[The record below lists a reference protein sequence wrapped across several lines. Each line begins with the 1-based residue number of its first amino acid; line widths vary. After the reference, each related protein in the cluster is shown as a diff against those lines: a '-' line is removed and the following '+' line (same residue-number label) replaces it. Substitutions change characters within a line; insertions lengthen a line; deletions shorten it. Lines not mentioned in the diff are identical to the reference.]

1 MPHRLAAAT
10 AARPLATAVVLAAAS
25 LLAGMAPARAECPS
39 DQAVAALAEKIA
51 ARQPAESYG
60 LGLSVADGLCAQ
72 EKLVGMLKASLGPV
86 VGYKAGLTN
95 TAVQQRFGVPHPVRG
110 TLLAGMILKD
120 GATVDPA
127 FGAAPLFE
135 SDLIV
140 TVKDPGIHGAKGHVE
155 ILRHLESVVPFLELP
170 DLVLAKGAHMDGGV
184 LTAINV
190 GARLGVTG
198 TPIPVEASQDFADR
212 LAKMTV
218 VLSDDSGREIAR
230 SPGTAILGHPLDAVA
245 WLVEDL
251 GRAGITLKAGDMLS
265 LGSFSPLSPPAPGR
279 TVTARYEGL
288 AGLPVEVK
296 ATFK

>member
-1 MPHRLAAAT
+1 MRRLV
-10 AARPLATAVVLAAAS
+10 LGVILLAAAS
-25 LLAGMAPARAECPS
+25 APVLADCPP
-39 DQAVAALAEKIA
+39 DEAVAALAAKIA

-60 LGLSVADGLCAQ
+60 PGLSVADGLCAQ
-72 EKLVGMLKASLGPV
+72 QKLVEKLKPALGAV

-120 GATVDPA
+120 GATVDAA

-135 SDLIV
+135 SDLVV
-140 TVKDPGIHGAKGHVE
+140 TVKDAGIHGAKGHVDM
-155 ILRHLESVVPFLELP
+155 LRHLDAVVPFLELP

-198 TPIPVEASQDFADR
+198 TPIPVEATQDFADR

-218 VLSDDSGREIAR
+218 VLTDDTGREIAK

-251 GRAGITLKAGDMLS
+251 GRAGITLKPGDMLS
-265 LGSFSPLSPPAPGR
+265 LGSFSPLSPPAAGR

-288 AGLPVEVK
+288 VAQPVEVK

>member
-1 MPHRLAAAT
+1 MPRLAAAVS
-10 AARPLATAVVLAAAS
+10 PFAVLVLLAAPA
-25 LLAGMAPARAECPS
+25 LAACPS
-39 DQAVAALAEKIA
+39 DDAVAALAAKVA

-60 LGLSVADGLCAQ
+60 PGLSVADGLCAQ
-72 EKLVGMLKASLGPV
+72 QKLVERLKPSLGNV

-95 TAVQQRFGVPHPVRG
+95 EAVQKRFGVPHPVRG
-110 TLLAGMILKD
+110 TLLAKMILTD
-120 GATVDPA
+120 GATVDAA

-140 TVKDPGIHGAKGHVE
+140 TVKDAGIHDAKGHVE
-155 ILRHLESVVPFLELP
+155 MLKHLDAVVPFLELP
-170 DLVLAKGAHMDGGV
+170 DLVLQKGAHMDGGV

-198 TPIPVEASQDFADR
+198 APVPVAATQDFADR

-218 VLSDDSGREIAR
+218 VLVDDTGREIAR

-245 WLVEDL
+245 WLVADL
-251 GRAGITLKAGDMLS
+251 GRAGITLKKGDMLS
-265 LGSFSPLSPPAPGR
+265 LGSFSPLSPPAAGR

-288 AGLPVEVK
+288 ADRPVEVK
-296 ATFK
+296 ATFR